1 MNDCESFRGFI
12 TCTNQQNDQF
22 PGLLR
27 SSVGRGMY
35 QYRRSHGFNS
45 RIGPHVFHALFSL
58 LLKWCSLVRRSLSY
72 LNNGIS
78 ATYI

>member
-12 TCTNQQNDQF
+12 TCKNQQSDHF

-35 QYRRSHGFNS
+35 QYRRGHFNQFGLLCFAPK
-45 RIGPHVFHALFSL
+45 ILEDFFLDLYQKKKTFE
-58 LLKWCSLVRRSLSY
+58 LLKL
-72 LNNGIS
+72 
-78 ATYI
+78 